1 LIAYRYKNFKCASH
15 NKFFE
20 LNLYQ
25 KDPVNRHHWR
35 ANIARPAADIDLDA
49 ISREQDLQVIIP
61 KSAVDSQAQIQK
73 NTGDKSNVVSVEPAT
88 DFDDSIAGVL
98 ARIPKLGLEEAT
110 EEMSSTG
117 LDERAGRMP
126 AIVSGD
132 IFKEE
137 GEEVDTDD
145 NEYYERD
152 DYGYGSYD
160 DETKDLDYTACSLE
174 CGYCGRCDY

>member
-1 LIAYRYKNFKCASH
+1 
-15 NKFFE
+15 
-20 LNLYQ
+20 
-25 KDPVNRHHWR
+25 
-35 ANIARPAADIDLDA
+35 
-49 ISREQDLQVIIP
+49 
-61 KSAVDSQAQIQK
+61 
-73 NTGDKSNVVSVEPAT
+73 VVSVEPAT

-110 EEMSSTG
+110 EVSSTG

-160 DETKDLDYTACSLE
+160 DETKDLDYTTCSLE